1 MDSELLADVYLE
13 LIGGRQPDLILK
25 QTINSQ
31 NKSEQSYTF
40 QESFKRKKALLPR
53 LTQEEK
59 KAHDD
64 FVDTLGDDSIWKKA
78 YK

>member
-1 MDSELLADVYLE
+1 MYLE

-31 NKSEQSYTF
+31 NKSEQSHTF
-40 QESFKRKKALLPR
+40 QKSFKRNKTLVPR
-53 LTQEEK
+53 LTQKEK

-64 FVDTLGDDSIWKKA
+64 FVDTLGDDSIWKIA

>member
-31 NKSEQSYTF
+31 NKSEQSYSF
-40 QESFKRKKALLPR
+40 QKSSKRNKTLSPR

-59 KAHDD
+59 KVHDD
-64 FVDTLGDDSIWKKA
+64 FVDTLGDDSVWKTA